1 MALALSQLEHLGYGA
16 DAVANGLEVLE
27 ALQRISYDL
36 ILMDCQMPEMDG
48 YEATRHIR
56 QAEQGMAHRG
66 KLKFSIRIIAM
77 TANAMQGDREKCLE
91 AGMND
96 YISKPVEEEALQAAL
111 ERWVPPAAS
120 RAVETAAATPPAGQE
135 PAAKP
140 DPALGA
146 EAAVGAPPPDEPP
159 VDIKRLT
166 KLVFGNPK
174 KLREMIDMYLTQ
186 ANLIVTNLGLAVQA
200 GNAAEVAS
208 LAHKC
213 VGSSA
218 TCGMNA
224 VVPSLREL
232 ERLGKEGKLDGTQ
245 ALHLEARRQ
254 LDRIQQFLTEHI
266 RTMETDLSS

>member
-1 MALALSQLEHLGYGA
+1 M
-16 DAVANGLEVLE
+16 LE
-27 ALQRISYDL
+27 ALQRISYDV

-56 QAEQGMAHRG
+56 EAEQGMAHRG

-91 AGMND
+91 AGMNE